1 MKENV
6 LRPWQENIIIYM
18 LLIMAGNPMIMLYK
32 SLVYTTYKILFLII
46 VSVFFL
52 KYKDIWMRIK
62 IEKLKVFVVFIG
74 LITFS
79 VIMNTDK
86 AGITTLVSYYVF
98 IMLGMLISEL
108 ISPTNFQVRFVQVMF
123 MVCMISLFFF
133 GLLLTKPV
141 ILNNLLWTT
150 VHSNEM
156 NAYRSNIVY
165 NAIIDKRFTS
175 ADGSVVSMLDRNCGP
190 FWEPGVFQCFI
201 SMGLVCLIENRK
213 KEKYFQVKLVT
224 FMITLIS
231 TVSVVGVISLVVII
245 MWYTFKNVKLFAMYI
260 AAGVLGAGIIGLQI
274 FDYIFSRITDI
285 SSFYILVRRA
295 GLLVLTFENIVKSML
310 WGQSFIEGS
319 YNGYITLLLRFG
331 TVFGVMWI
339 RRLYKG
345 SKAIAGAM
353 FFVAVMIGLTSEPIA
368 YSTIFWLIVFYS
380 ADLDGKREE
389 DSYAGKRSQ
398 FS

>member
-32 SLVYTTYKILFLII
+32 SLVYTIYKILFLII

-175 ADGSVVSMLDRNCGP
+175 TDGSVVSMLNRNCGP

-201 SMGLVCLIENRK
+201 SMGLVCLLENRK
-213 KEKYFQVKLVT
+213 REKYFHIKLII
-224 FMITLIS
+224 FLSTLIT
-231 TVSVVGVISLVVII
+231 TVSIIGVISLVVII
-245 MWYTFKNVKLFAMYI
+245 MCYTVKDVRLFARYI
-260 AAGVLGAGIIGLQI
+260 VAGVFGVEIIGLHI
-274 FDYIFSRITDI
+274 FDYFINRITDVL
-285 SSFYILVRRA
+285 SFYTLARRA
-295 GLLVLTFENIVKSML
+295 GVLVLTFENIVKSML
-310 WGQSFIEGS
+310 WGQSFVEGS
-319 YNGYITLLLRFG
+319 YNGYITLFLRFG
-331 TVFGVMWI
+331 TVFAVIWI
-339 RRLYKG
+339 QRLYKG
-345 SKAIAGAM
+345 SKTVAGGM
-353 FFVAVMIGLTSEPIA
+353 FFVIIMIGLTSEPIA

-380 ADLDGKREE
+380 VDLDREME
-389 DSYAGKRSQ
+389 RSLLCRKEK
-398 FS
+398 SV

>member
-6 LRPWQENIIIYM
+6 LRPWQEKIIIYM

-32 SLVYTTYKILFLII
+32 SLIYTIYKILFLVI
-46 VSVFFL
+46 VSILFL

-62 IEKLKVFVVFIG
+62 VEKLKVFAVFIG

-86 AGITTLVSYYVF
+86 AGVTTLVSYYVF
-98 IMLGMLISEL
+98 ITLGMLVSEL
-108 ISPTNFQVRFVQVMF
+108 ILPQNFQVRFVQVMF
-123 MVCMISLFFF
+123 IVCLVSLLFF
-133 GLLLTKPV
+133 GLLLAKPV
-141 ILNNLLWTT
+141 ILNKLLWTT
-150 VHSNEM
+150 VHANEM
-156 NAYRSNIVY
+156 NAYRSNILY

-175 ADGSVVSMLDRNCGP
+175 VDGSAVSMLDRNCGP

-213 KEKYFQVKLVT
+213 REKYFQIKLII
-224 FMITLIS
+224 FLITLVS
-231 TVSVVGVISLVVII
+231 TVSVVGVISLAVII
-245 MWYTFKNVKLFAMYI
+245 IWYTLKNVKLFAVYI
-260 AAGVLGAGIIGLQI
+260 AIGVLGAGIIGLQI

-285 SSFYILVRRA
+285 SSFYILARRA

-310 WGQSFIEGS
+310 WGQSFVEGS
-319 YNGYITLLLRFG
+319 YNGYITLFLRFG
-331 TVFGVMWI
+331 TIFLIIWL
-339 RRLYKG
+339 RCLYKG
-345 SKAIAGAM
+345 SKAIAGGM

-380 ADLDGKREE
+380 IDLKGKTE
-389 DSYAGKRSQ
+389 RSILCRKEKLV
-398 FS
+398 